1 MYFYEHV
8 SNDFDT
14 LIKFEGLDGSEI
26 DFAVFKGKKLM
37 VVNVWPQ
44 NVNAHP
50 ISALQE
56 IFEALE

>member
-37 VVNVWPQ
+37 VVK
-44 NVNAHP
+44 
-50 ISALQE
+50 
-56 IFEALE
+56 